1 MLLWLRFPST
11 RRNEMQSAYKEPTL
25 IFGYKKLIFIIRF
38 QGAHCHGPEAFVI
51 SGFYC
56 NTRGIIKVLISVA
69 L

>member
-1 MLLWLRFPST
+1 
-11 RRNEMQSAYKEPTL
+11 MQSAYKEPTL